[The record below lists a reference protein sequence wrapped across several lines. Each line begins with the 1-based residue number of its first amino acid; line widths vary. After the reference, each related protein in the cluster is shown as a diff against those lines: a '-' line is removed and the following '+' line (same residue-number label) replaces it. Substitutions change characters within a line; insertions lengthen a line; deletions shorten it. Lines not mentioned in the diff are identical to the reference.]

1 MATIA
6 KFYEEEKKLA
16 VLIDADNAQPAIVQG
31 LFEEIA
37 KYGISSIR
45 RIYGDWTTPQLQSWK
60 EHLHS
65 YAIAPIQQFCYTSK
79 KNATDSA
86 LIIDAMDI
94 LHTGNMDAFC
104 IVSSDSDFT
113 KLASRIRESGLS
125 VYGFGEQK
133 TPKAFREA
141 CNKFIY
147 TEILRKDNEV
157 KIETQNL
164 KEESLTPIVDEK
176 VDDKLL
182 IIIKNTIDDSSD
194 EQGWVNLGLVAQN
207 LQKKMPDFDSRNYGC
222 RKFYDL
228 IQKFPKDFETKNR
241 ATGNSGGQAIY
252 VKNKL

>member
-6 KFYEEEKKLA
+6 KFFEEEKKLA
-16 VLIDADNAQPAIVQG
+16 VLIDADNAQPAIVKG

-37 KYGISSIR
+37 KYGICSIR
-45 RIYGDWTTPQLQSWK
+45 RIYGDWTTPQLQPWK

-65 YAIAPIQQFCYTSK
+65 YAITPVQQFCYTSK

-94 LHTGNMDAFC
+94 LHTGNMNGFC

-113 KLASRIRESGLS
+113 RLASRIRESGLE

-147 TEILRKDNEV
+147 TEILRK
-157 KIETQNL
+157 
-164 KEESLTPIVDEK
+164 EEGNKSKVEKPTEEPNPPIVDKKE
-176 VDDKLL
+176 DKN
-182 IIIKNTIDDSSD
+182 IVKQIRNTVEDSSD
-194 EQGWVNLGLVAQN
+194 ENGWANLGLVAQN
-207 LQKKMPDFDSRNYGC
+207 LQKKVPDFDPRNFGC
-222 RKFYDL
+222 KKFYDL
-228 IQKFPKDFETKNR
+228 IQKFSEEFEVKNR
-241 ATGNSGGQAIY
+241 APGNSGGEALYI
-252 VKNKL
+252 KNK

>member
-6 KFYEEEKKLA
+6 KFYDEDKRLA
-16 VLIDADNAQPAIVQG
+16 VLIDADNAQPAIVEG

-60 EHLHS
+60 EYLHS
-65 YAIAPIQQFCYTSK
+65 YAITPIQQFCYTSK

-94 LHTGNMDAFC
+94 LHTGNMNGFC

-113 KLASRIRESGLS
+113 RLASRIRESGLE

-141 CNKFIY
+141 CNKFTY
-147 TEILRKDNEV
+147 TEILRKENET
-157 KIETQNL
+157 KNKDKLT
-164 KEESLTPIVDEK
+164 KEKPLAVIKDKKDDEK
-176 VDDKLL
+176 LL
-182 IIIKNTIDDSSD
+182 LLIKNTIEDSSD
-194 EQGWVNLGLVAQN
+194 EEGWANLGLVAQN

-222 RKFYDL
+222 KKFL
-228 IQKFPKDFETKNR
+228 ELTQKFPRSFETKNR
-241 ATGNSGGQAIY
+241 ASGNSGGQAVYI
-252 VKNKL
+252 KNK